1 MTLRDLMGELSP
13 PSGINTIPPVK
24 YPTLRIDHQNL
35 FSAGTINAHTQTLG
49 LTQTP
54 QPPPFI
60 FEQPP
65 PPCQQHPDGQQ
76 QQPAYQQPDVQQ
88 QYIIQP
94 DQQQQY
100 IQVEQQQLGGPLSDL
115 LNWDHETQYHQQP
128 PLREP
133 LDLHLPTCEEF
144 MDVDDEYYKK
154 ARTFFHQNEN
164 SIVFFFIGTAVL
176 LKFHSTI
183 SFSIYGISFKN
194 SIVFLEFHSLHEPCL
209 SHLDEFTF
217 CGARVRAKTRQVL
230 STILLTTWLLKDMD
244 P

>member
-13 PSGINTIPPVK
+13 PTGINTIPPVK
-24 YPTLRIDHQNL
+24 YPTLPIDHQNL

-65 PPCQQHPDGQQ
+65 PPCQQHPDDQQ

-115 LNWDHETQYHQQP
+115 LNWDHETQYKQQP

-144 MDVDDEYYKK
+144 MDVDDEYYKDM
-154 ARTFFHQNEN
+154 
-164 SIVFFFIGTAVL
+164 SL
-176 LKFHSTI
+176 LNTLDPI
-183 SFSIYGISFKN
+183 SQITEAQK
-194 SIVFLEFHSLHEPCL
+194 VMVQ
-209 SHLDEFTF
+209 
-217 CGARVRAKTRQVL
+217 RWRRRRK
-230 STILLTTWLLKDMD
+230 
-244 P
+244 